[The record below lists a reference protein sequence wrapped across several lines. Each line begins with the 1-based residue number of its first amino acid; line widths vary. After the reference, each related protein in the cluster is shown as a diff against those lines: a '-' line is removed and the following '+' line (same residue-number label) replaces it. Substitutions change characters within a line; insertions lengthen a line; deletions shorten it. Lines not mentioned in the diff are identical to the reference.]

1 MIASRFIL
9 TLLLLSGAPVA
20 IAFTVFKRHA
30 TCTSRDFSL
39 DAGQGFGRTTRSTTK
54 KPKLYPPLTRKEI
67 ETWMSHIPIYA
78 VTDSEGKG
86 QVLNLGN
93 KLVFYF
99 FMSPAMA
106 EAQLEQLG
114 REDLTVS
121 GLFLGK
127 VWFDLLDAPM
137 SVSLSQLSIVLSYLD
152 IMCSHTIL
160 NLIHRTMLSID
171 LFLTLEIYSQP
182 GLC

>member
-1 MIASRFIL
+1 MIASSRFIL

-20 IAFTVFKRHA
+20 IAFTAFKRDA
-30 TCTSRDFSL
+30 TCTTSGDFSL
-39 DAGQGFGRTTRSTTK
+39 NAGKGFGRTTRNTTK
-54 KPKLYPPLTRKEI
+54 KPKLYPPLTREEI

-86 QVLNLGN
+86 QVLSLDN

-99 FMSPAMA
+99 FLSPAMA
-106 EAQLEQLG
+106 EAQLELLG

-127 VWFDLLDAPM
+127 VWFDLLAAPM
-137 SVSLSQLSIVLSYLD
+137 SVSVSHLLVVLSYLD
-152 IMCSHTIL
+152 MMCV
-160 NLIHRTMLSID
+160 
-171 LFLTLEIYSQP
+171 LTAF
-182 GLC
+182 